1 MSYRPGLLG
10 ALFERLELQ
19 QQLGC
24 SAEEANEI
32 QEQLEAE
39 RFREWELATAESNIL
54 MFRPRKSQR

>member
-24 SAEEANEI
+24 SAAEAREI
-32 QEQLEAE
+32 QQQLEAE
-39 RFREWELATAESNIL
+39 RMREHALETAMAESNVIP
-54 MFRPRKSQR
+54 FRRKH